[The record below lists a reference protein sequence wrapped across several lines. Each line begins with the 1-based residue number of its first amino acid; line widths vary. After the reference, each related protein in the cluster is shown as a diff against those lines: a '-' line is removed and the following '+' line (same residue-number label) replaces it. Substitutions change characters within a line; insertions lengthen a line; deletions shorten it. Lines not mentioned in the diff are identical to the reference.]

1 MQKKIGIYPNQNKE
15 NAPEILSRLT
25 DYLATQGVDFC
36 MPSDIAIAMG
46 YPGKAADRKV
56 MPNEI
61 STAIT
66 LGGDGTL
73 LTVAKELAPYS
84 VPVCGINLGQLGFL
98 TQINIAD
105 LETGIKNIIT
115 NNFTVEERI
124 MLDSAIL
131 RDGKE
136 TIIPTAL
143 NDVVISKGSF
153 ARLIRLKLYI
163 AGQLMAT
170 YPADG
175 IIAATSTGATGY
187 SLSAGGPI
195 IGPNLKV
202 VVITPICPHT
212 LNARS
217 IVINAKEEI
226 AVEVQATHSDMA
238 LTVDGQ
244 KTYELLPND
253 IVKIYRA
260 VNKAGF
266 IRFKNNGFYQTLYG
280 KLGRND

>member
-1 MQKKIGIYPNQNKE
+1 MQKKIGIYPNINKE
-15 NAPEILSRLT
+15 ITPLILARLT
-25 DYLATQGVDFC
+25 DYLSAQGAEFC
-36 MPSDIAIAMG
+36 IPADIASTMG
-46 YPGKAADRKV
+46 YAAQALDREL
-56 MPNEI
+56 MPHEI
-61 STAIT
+61 SIALT

-73 LTVAKELAPYS
+73 LTVAKELAPHS
-84 VPVCGINLGQLGFL
+84 VPICGINLGQLGFL
-98 TQINIAD
+98 TQINID
-105 LETGIKNIIT
+105 ELEKGIENIIT

-124 MLDSAIL
+124 MLNSAII

-136 TIIPTAL
+136 MAIPLAL
-143 NDVVISKGSF
+143 NDAVISKGSF

-163 AGQLMAT
+163 AGQLTAT

-175 IIAATSTGATGY
+175 IIISTSTGSTGY

-217 IVINAKEEI
+217 IVINGKEEI
-226 AVEVQATHSDMA
+226 AVEVQATHCDMA
-238 LTVDGQ
+238 LTIDGQ
-244 KTYELLPND
+244 KVYELFPD
-253 IVKIYRA
+253 DVVKIYRA
-260 VNKAGF
+260 TQKARF
-266 IRFKNNGFYQTLYG
+266 VRFKNNGFYQTLYG